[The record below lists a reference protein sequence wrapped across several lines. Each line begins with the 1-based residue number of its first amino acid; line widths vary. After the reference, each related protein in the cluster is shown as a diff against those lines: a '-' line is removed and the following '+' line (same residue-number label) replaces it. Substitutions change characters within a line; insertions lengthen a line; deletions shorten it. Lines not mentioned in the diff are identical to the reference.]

1 MNPKESSVDSS
12 HGKHAI
18 VVGAG
23 IAGLTAARKLHR
35 AGWRV
40 SVLEA
45 RDRIGGRIQT
55 DAVDEFLLDHG
66 FQVYLTAYESAG
78 QELDLSSLG
87 LRCLPAGAWI
97 QLGGKRYRVGDP
109 LRCSMG
115 SIVRD
120 CLSTALAPIGG
131 LRDKLQML
139 RYRSLMQNQ
148 SNLDLS
154 HDARV
159 PARDR
164 LRQLGFSDRIVQSF
178 FKPFF
183 GGIFLEPELAVSS
196 DRMDFVFRT
205 FSLGFAA
212 LPQQGMGAIPESI
225 ARDLPSESLHTNT
238 TVQQV
243 EKGCVTLCDG
253 TKLEG
258 DAVLVAVEQ
267 PAADRLLG
275 LQSSSHFP
283 PRSTCT
289 LYYAVEKPP
298 LHDSMLML
306 NGDGVGPVN
315 HLSFVS
321 FAQPSYAPKGL
332 SLVSVNTIGNAEEF
346 DLPLEASVRDQLTDW
361 FGSSVA
367 TWRHLR
373 TYRIPYALPNQTR
386 EAIAETP
393 DPLVSD
399 GIYRCGD
406 YCVSGSIEGAVQ
418 SGLRAATKILAL

>member
-1 MNPKESSVDSS
+1 MNPKESSVDST
-12 HGKHAI
+12 HARHAI

-23 IAGLTAARKLHR
+23 ISGLTAARKLHR

-55 DAVDEFLLDHG
+55 DAVDGFLLDHG
-66 FQVYLTAYESAG
+66 FQVYLTAYETAG

-97 QLGGKRYRVGDP
+97 QLRGKRYRVGDP

-115 SIVRD
+115 SILRD
-120 CLSTALAPIGG
+120 CISTALAPIGG

-139 RYRSLMQNQ
+139 RYRSLMQSQ

-164 LRQLGFSDRIVQSF
+164 LRQLGFTDRIIDRF

-183 GGIFLEPELAVSS
+183 GGIFLESDLAVSS
-196 DRMDFVFRT
+196 DRMDFVFKT

-212 LPQQGMGAIPESI
+212 LPQHGMQAIPDSI
-225 ARDLPSESLHTNT
+225 ARDLPAESIRTST
-238 TVQQV
+238 TVQHV
-243 EKGCVTLCDG
+243 ERGRVNLSDG
-253 TKLEG
+253 STLEG
-258 DAVLVAVEQ
+258 DVVLIATEQ

-275 LQSSSHFP
+275 QQPTSHFP

-289 LYYAVEKPP
+289 LYYAVENPP
-298 LHDSMLML
+298 LHDSTLML
-306 NGDGVGPVN
+306 NGDGIGPVN

-332 SLVSVNTIGNAEEF
+332 SLASVNTIGGAE
-346 DLPLEASVRDQLTDW
+346 DLDRTLETSVREQLTDW
-361 FGSSVA
+361 FGPSVA
-367 TWRHLR
+367 AWRHLR

-393 DPLVSD
+393 DSFISD
-399 GIYRCGD
+399 GIFRCGD
-406 YCVSGSIEGAVQ
+406 YCISGSIEGAVQ
-418 SGLRAATKILAL
+418 SGLQAANKILAL